1 MEFSLF
7 AWLLH
12 MHVRDHLCSPHFSA
26 RPRVPKLILS
36 EINMLTWHNQKW
48 IIIVNLSTYI
58 FMIAFNST
66 YFYLIVCYAHVK
78 IFLLYMRSISFI
90 FIFVIIFTDFIFS
103 WYNITKHLVW
113 TLLGI
118 TELEIFSTTESASD
132 FLATIL
138 YAIFIVVALV
148 LLVNMMIAV
157 LSHTYERVQ
166 VRWRGP
172 FFEHK
177 FRVCLIPR
185 IRKPHAERWM
195 TMKFSD

>member
-1 MEFSLF
+1 M
-7 AWLLH
+7 
-12 MHVRDHLCSPHFSA
+12 
-26 RPRVPKLILS
+26 
-36 EINMLTWHNQKW
+36 
-48 IIIVNLSTYI
+48 
-58 FMIAFNST
+58 
-66 YFYLIVCYAHVK
+66 K

-132 FLATIL
+132 FLGTIL
-138 YAIFIVVALV
+138 YAIFIIVALV

-166 VRWRGP
+166 VR
-172 FFEHK
+172 
-177 FRVCLIPR
+177 
-185 IRKPHAERWM
+185 
-195 TMKFSD
+195 